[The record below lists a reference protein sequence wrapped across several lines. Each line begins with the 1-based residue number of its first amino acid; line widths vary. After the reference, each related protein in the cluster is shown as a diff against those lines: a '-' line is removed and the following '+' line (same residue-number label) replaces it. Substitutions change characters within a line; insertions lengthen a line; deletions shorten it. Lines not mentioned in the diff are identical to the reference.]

1 MTMTCSASSSMVGQA
16 RAKIV
21 GIISQDRSSENSGN
35 TIVAFAVSD
44 LKGVIEKLSNGGEMA
59 YMGIRGVDVTPTIAE
74 SSGMPRGVYVEVTM
88 DSPAMLAGIQ
98 NGDIITAVN
107 NEPVENMKAIQN
119 IMLDFEPEQALNLT
133 VMRQGKDEYV
143 ELKYVVTLGKL
154 K

>member
-1 MTMTCSASSSMVGQA
+1 M
-16 RAKIV
+16 
-21 GIISQDRSSENSGN
+21 
-35 TIVAFAVSD
+35 AFAVSD

-74 SSGMPRGVYVEVTM
+74 SSGMPRGIYVEVTM

-107 NEPVENMKAIQN
+107 NEPVENMNAIQN